1 VKAVTRL
8 AIFRQ
13 QRLHRYVE
21 LSDRMLKVGR
31 GQQND
36 IVLDDPDQV
45 VSRCH
50 AELRPEATGYVLVDL
65 NSQNGTWV
73 NAERVE
79 RVAMRTGVPVV
90 IGPYELI
97 IEDSRAS

>member
-1 VKAVTRL
+1 MPKLV
-8 AIFRQ
+8 IFRRE
-13 QRLHRYVE
+13 RLHRLIE
-21 LSDRMLKVGR
+21 LNDRLLKIGR
-31 GQQND
+31 GRQND
-36 IVLDDPDQV
+36 IVLEDPEQV
-45 VSRCH
+45 VSRFH
-50 AELRPEATGYVLVDL
+50 AELRPHGGGYVLVDL

-79 RVAMRTGVPVV
+79 RVAMRSGVPVA